1 MDAKRT
7 RQQGFIEAN
16 QELMNTY
23 KDKELEAKDQELQRI
38 QTQLAL
44 EIANKRRKDAEE
56 LLERYLIHPTTEAS
70 SSTQLS
76 TLQGQIADLN
86 MKLKVEE
93 MQRVTL
99 TTVFMAQEEK
109 NKAEIERLNKALR
122 AYEQEDRT
130 TLDTSIQHYPSQEQM
145 PITEEETMK
154 DEDLEEGPAQE
165 EEHLKV
171 AEFQELEEELKAK
184 ISQEMDPVAKA
195 NME

>member
-1 MDAKRT
+1 
-7 RQQGFIEAN
+7 
-16 QELMNTY
+16 
-23 KDKELEAKDQELQRI
+23 
-38 QTQLAL
+38 
-44 EIANKRRKDAEE
+44 
-56 LLERYLIHPTTEAS
+56 
-70 SSTQLS
+70 
-76 TLQGQIADLN
+76 

-109 NKAEIERLNKALR
+109 NKAEIERLNKALQ

-145 PITEEETMK
+145 PITEEETTK
-154 DEDLEEGPAQE
+154 EEDLEEGPAPK

-171 AEFQELEEELKAK
+171 AEFQALEEELKAK

-195 NME
+195 NMEWEQRIIHSANMKFFEYGDAY